1 MTDNKV
7 IYTDPLQV
15 ATPTMTSPNSHA
27 RIEATSWVERMMRF
41 HQLIK
46 LRHLTHSK
54 QYVKECQHLTQLG
67 NGDETTNLV
76 VEACVNPSTGEV
88 IPPLGRAAAF
98 IPVNLPIITA
108 MLVTRPT
115 VFNLVFWQWVNQ
127 TYNALFNYSNGSRQS
142 SDSVDLKR
150 EVGGEIDTGTDA
162 GTCHRSDI
170 SGISEKPP
178 TDYCQIMKCLKKA
191 MEKEENKTIL
201 TSYCGAVTASV
212 GLAVGMT
219 QGIKRAKVSPSTRR
233 ALQSLVPF
241 TAVATSGIANV
252 ALMRQGELQT
262 GIPVYSPYGDKMGM
276 SKKAASTAITE
287 TAITRALLP
296 LPYLILPPLV
306 LNMLFKIPLFTS
318 SKLIKNVTQLNV
330 IALGVWLGLPA
341 AIALFPQQRT
351 LPVQEMEEH
360 VKQWRDPQEREIEMV
375 VFNRGL

>member
-162 GTCHRSDI
+162 
-170 SGISEKPP
+170 
-178 TDYCQIMKCLKKA
+178 DYCQIMKCLKQA

-262 GIPVYSPYGDKMGM
+262 VS
-276 SKKAASTAITE
+276 E
-287 TAITRALLP
+287 
-296 LPYLILPPLV
+296 
-306 LNMLFKIPLFTS
+306 
-318 SKLIKNVTQLNV
+318 
-330 IALGVWLGLPA
+330 
-341 AIALFPQQRT
+341 
-351 LPVQEMEEH
+351 
-360 VKQWRDPQEREIEMV
+360 
-375 VFNRGL
+375 